1 MESAKSIDAR
11 RNLKNSTFDKA
22 FRVLIVWP
30 VMTACV
36 FTMFTALF
44 MHKMFFMPN
53 GWQLF
58 GTIGLVCGL
67 QEKRWHNT
75 IGYTT
80 VAIFTIAG
88 IALGIWADHGI

>member
-11 RNLKNSTFDKA
+11 RGLKNSTFDKA

-30 VMTACV
+30 VMAACV

-44 MHKMFFMPN
+44 LHKMFFMPN

-58 GTIGLVCGL
+58 GTLGLAGGL

-80 VAIFTIAG
+80 VALFTIAG
-88 IALGIWADHGI
+88 ILLGIWGDHGI

>member
-22 FRVLIVWP
+22 FRVIIVWP
-30 VMTACV
+30 VMAACLYSIAMMII
-36 FTMFTALF
+36 FHRIPF
-44 MHKMFFMPN
+44 MLS

-58 GTIGLVCGL
+58 GIIGLAGGL

-75 IGYTT
+75 IGYFT

-88 IALGIWADHGI
+88 IAVGIFLDFN